1 MKLKGK
7 DWNLMRK
14 IEIEIEIGNPR
25 SLKLG
30 IERDLKREREGGN
43 KSAIAVTKMKTK
55 RGERKTRLSKKRE
68 RKRVCKVCLG
78 FHLDFFFLS
87 RDIFYIYRV

>member
-1 MKLKGK
+1 
-7 DWNLMRK
+7 MRK

-30 IERDLKREREGGN
+30 MKRDLKREKGRREQKRDRGN
-43 KSAIAVTKMKTK
+43 KRWEEK
-55 RGERKTRLSKKRE
+55 EERE
-68 RKRVCKVCLG
+68 RESVCVKCLG
-78 FHLDFFFLS
+78 LHLDFFS

>member
-1 MKLKGK
+1 MKKGE
-7 DWNLMRK
+7 

-30 IERDLKREREGGN
+30 MKRDLKREREGGN

-55 RGERKTRLSKKRE
+55 RGERKTQP
-68 RKRVCKVCLG
+68 
-78 FHLDFFFLS
+78 
-87 RDIFYIYRV
+87 

>member
-7 DWNLMRK
+7 DWYLMKK

-30 IERDLKREREGGN
+30 MKRDLKRERERGN

-55 RGERKTRLSKKRE
+55 RGERKTQP
-68 RKRVCKVCLG
+68 
-78 FHLDFFFLS
+78 
-87 RDIFYIYRV
+87 